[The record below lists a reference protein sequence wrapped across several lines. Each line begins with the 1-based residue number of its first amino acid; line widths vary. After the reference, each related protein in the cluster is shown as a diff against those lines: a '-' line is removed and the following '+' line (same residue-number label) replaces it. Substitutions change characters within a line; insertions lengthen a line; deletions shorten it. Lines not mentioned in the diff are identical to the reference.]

1 MTIVACSGSGS
12 PVPEQFA
19 DRGRSSPGVTVWTAI
34 GRFRKKEQEARN
46 GQTDSKLAGDGMN

>member
-34 GRFRKKEQEARN
+34 GRFRKKDKRPETAKQIL
-46 GQTDSKLAGDGMN
+46 DLLAMG